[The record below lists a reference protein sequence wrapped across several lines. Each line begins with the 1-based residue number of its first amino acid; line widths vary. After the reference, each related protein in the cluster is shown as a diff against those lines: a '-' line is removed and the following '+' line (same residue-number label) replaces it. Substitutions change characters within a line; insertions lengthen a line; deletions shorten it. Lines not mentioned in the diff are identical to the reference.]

1 MNWQPGRLTGRE
13 QPQRIER
20 PIRHLGTQRDLGIH
34 LPIDD
39 FGTGYSSLAS
49 LKQLPYR
56 CPQDRPILR
65 VRPRVT
71 YG

>member
-39 FGTGYSSLAS
+39 FGTGYSSLA
-49 LKQLPYR
+49 
-56 CPQDRPILR
+56 
-65 VRPRVT
+65 
-71 YG
+71 